1 MEKQDLK
8 NLKKRYL
15 IWLYKTNKEELDKV
29 ERKFTQLE
37 IDRFILKEL
46 KKENKG
52 GKISQFIDELE
63 MYIQNKEKDGRAL
76 KYLPACPA
84 GRPAGQ
90 AGENKDLKPQYRFL
104 DAKLRTVERA
114 IIKELGKK
122 AMEEIKLLYEME
134 MIERILKSTEH

>member
-1 MEKQDLK
+1 MDKQDLK
-8 NLKKRYL
+8 DLKKRYL
-15 IWLYKTNKEELDKV
+15 IWLYKTNKEELDKI

-37 IDRFILKEL
+37 MDRFILKEL

-63 MYIQNKEKDGRAL
+63 MYIQNKEKDGVAL
-76 KYLPACPA
+76 KYLPV
-84 GRPAGQ
+84 RQ
-90 AGENKDLKPQYRFL
+90 AGENKELKPQCRFL
-104 DAKLRTVERA
+104 DAKLKAVERA